1 MHKLIL
7 TAVGCMICLM
17 LTACE
22 KKSVSATGAPP
33 PTQVIHVSDSNVVAV
48 DHPEQ
53 FPLVASVPYEAA
65 SDLNVTGTVNPDVD
79 KMLPVISLASGRVVD
94 IRVRLGDTV
103 KKGQLLMRVQSNDVA
118 GAFDTY
124 LKSVNDERLA
134 ATQLK
139 RAELLY
145 QHGAIPQSQLEQAQN
160 TEQDAATD
168 LKAAEQQLQ
177 TLGIDKNHPSNIVNV
192 YAPISGVVVTQNV
205 TDAAAA
211 GVTYS
216 GSSTAFTI
224 ANLSDVWVICN
235 VYENDIPSIH
245 LGQKA
250 DIHFNAY
257 PDKVLTGTISNISP
271 ILDPNLRT
279 AQVRLQVHN
288 PGFMNIG
295 MFVTANF
302 HGKHLEQR
310 AAIPADAILHLHD
323 RDWVFIPA
331 GANHFQ
337 RVEVT
342 VGKMLPKDQQE
353 IVSGVS
359 VGQQVVSNALSL
371 NSTVEQ

>member
-1 MHKLIL
+1 MHKYIL
-7 TAVGCMICLM
+7 KVVACVICLT
-17 LTACE
+17 LIACE
-22 KKSVSATGAPP
+22 KESDSATGAPP
-33 PTQVIHVSDSNVVAV
+33 PTQIIHVSDSNVVTV

-53 FPLVASVPYEAA
+53 FPLVTSAPYQAA
-65 SDLNVTGTVNPDVD
+65 SDLNVTGTVNPDVA

-118 GAFDTY
+118 GAFNTY
-124 LKSVNDERLA
+124 LKAVNDERLA

-139 RAELLY
+139 RAEVLY

-160 TEQDAATD
+160 TEQDATAD
-168 LKAAEQQLQ
+168 LHAAEQQLQ
-177 TLGIDKNHPSNIVNV
+177 TLGIDKDHPSSIVNV
-192 YAPISGVVVTQNV
+192 YAPTSGVVVTQNV

-245 LGQKA
+245 LGQTA

-288 PGFMNIG
+288 PGFINIG

-310 AAIPADAILHLHD
+310 ATVPADAILHLHD
-323 RDWVFIPA
+323 RDWVFVPA
-331 GANHFQ
+331 GDNHFR

-342 VGKMLPKDQQE
+342 AGKMLPGNQQE
-353 IVSGVS
+353 IASGIS
-359 VGQQVVSNALSL
+359 AGQQVVSNALSL

>member
-1 MHKLIL
+1 MK
-7 TAVGCMICLM
+7 AVGCIICLS

-22 KKSVSATGAPP
+22 KKSDPAAGAPP
-33 PTQVIHVSDSNVVAV
+33 PTQVIHVSDSNEVTV

-53 FPLVASVPYEAA
+53 FPLTVSAPYQAA
-65 SDLNVTGTVNPDVD
+65 SDLNVTGTVNPDIA

-118 GAFDTY
+118 GAFNTY
-124 LKSVNDERLA
+124 LKAVNDEHLA
-134 ATQLK
+134 TTQLR
-139 RAELLY
+139 RAEILY

-160 TEQDAATD
+160 TEQDAVAD
-168 LKAAEQQLQ
+168 LHAAEQQLQ
-177 TLGIDKNHPSNIVNV
+177 TLGIDKDHPSNIVNV
-192 YAPISGVVVTQNV
+192 YAPTSGVVVTQNV

-245 LGQKA
+245 LGQTA

-310 AAIPADAILHLHD
+310 ATVPADAVLHLHD
-323 RDWVFIPA
+323 RDWVFVPA
-331 GANHFQ
+331 GDNQFR

-342 VGKMLPKDQQE
+342 TGKMLPNNQQE
-353 IVSGVS
+353 IMSGVS
-359 VGQQVVSNALSL
+359 AGQQVVSNALSL